1 MFDILLYL
9 FENYF
14 HSNFYPDQDA
24 LARKLAAAGFDS
36 DEISRALDWLSDL
49 ENLSPSQY
57 PESLAQSRS
66 LRCYSDA
73 ELKRLNAESR
83 GFLTFLEGAGI
94 LNPVQREW
102 VIDRVLAL
110 TGEDVTV
117 EKVKWIALIVLW
129 RQGHNQDY
137 LLLEELLFSDN
148 EQQLH

>member
-36 DEISRALDWLSDL
+36 EEISRALDWLSDL

-57 PESLAQSRS
+57 PENLAQSRS
-66 LRCYSDA
+66 LRCYSDT
-73 ELKRLNAESR
+73 ELKRLNTESR
-83 GFLTFLEGAGI
+83 GFLAFLEGAGI

-110 TGEDVTV
+110 TGEDVTL

-129 RQGHNQDY
+129 RQGQNQDY

-148 EQQLH
+148 EQLLH

>member
-36 DEISRALDWLSDL
+36 DEIGRALDWLSEL

-66 LRCYSDA
+66 IRCYADA
-73 ELKRLNAESR
+73 ELKRFNAESR
-83 GFLTFLEGAGI
+83 GFLTFLEDAGI

-102 VIDRVLAL
+102 VIDRALAL
-110 TGEDVTV
+110 TGEEVTL
-117 EKVKWIALIVLW
+117 EKVKWIALMVLW